1 MRGNAFDRAVKAAL
15 CENLA
20 RRLMYVPDSVKRQT
34 TEIRLRTGRP
44 LMLTTLSEPA
54 FLLDSGDITYRAR
67 SGVTLVEDADIQES
81 FRKIC
86 GYSVHSY
93 QNEIRSGFLTVGGNR
108 IGFCGTAVAE
118 EGRITAVRGISS
130 LNVRIAR
137 QIDGAADPLISLIQ
151 REGLCGI
158 LIAGPPAAGKT
169 TMLKDFVRRLCNGSI
184 GHYTRVAVID
194 ERGEIGGAEND
205 LGYSSDI
212 YNGYPKEK
220 GMELAIRTMAPE
232 VIVCDEIGNR
242 GDLDAIRH
250 AVHAGVILVA
260 TIHASGPQEL
270 LAKPD
275 GRRLLRT
282 GAFSHVAFL
291 AQESEKCR
299 VSALIRAEDV
309 KKQEVL
315 GHAEDTG
322 IAACG
327 GGFGDDRAVPV
338 LQFFK
343 EGHRD

>member
-1 MRGNAFDRAVKAAL
+1 MKENAFDRAVSAAL

-20 RRLMYVPDSVKRQT
+20 RRLLHIPDSVKRQT

-54 FLLDSGDITYRAR
+54 FLLSSGDVAYRAR
-67 SGVTLVEDADIQES
+67 SGVTLVEDADLQES

-108 IGFCGTAVAE
+108 VGFCGTAVAE
-118 EGRITAVRGISS
+118 DGRITAVRGIRS

-169 TMLKDFVRRLCNGSI
+169 TILKDLVRRLCNGSI

-194 ERGEIGGAEND
+194 ERGEIGGEEND

-212 YNGYPKEK
+212 YSGYPKDK

-242 GDLDAIRH
+242 ADLEAVRH
-250 AVHAGVILVA
+250 AVHAGVMLIA

-270 LAKPD
+270 LAKPE
-275 GRRLLRT
+275 GRLLIRT
-282 GAFSHVAFL
+282 GAFSHAAFL
-291 AQESEKCR
+291 ARGSEKCR
-299 VSALIRAEDV
+299 VSALIRVDELE
-309 KKQEVL
+309 KQEAL
-315 GHAEDTG
+315 YHAEDTG
-322 IAACG
+322 TAACG
-327 GGFGDDRAVPV
+327 CGIGADGTGPV